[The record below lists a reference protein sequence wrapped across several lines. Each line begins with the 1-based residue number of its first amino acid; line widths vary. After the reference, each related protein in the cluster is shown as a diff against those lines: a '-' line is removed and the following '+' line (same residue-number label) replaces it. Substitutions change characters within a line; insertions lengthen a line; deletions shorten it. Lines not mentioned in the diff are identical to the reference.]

1 MIMFKVGDA
10 IMHPIRGA
18 GIIVDLIKRQWH
30 GNDKM
35 YYKVELLSH
44 PSSNLMIPTGTAQT
58 LGLRHVIS
66 KSTLKKVWR
75 VLCSVPK
82 ELPSDHKERYAAL
95 DDKMNTGDA
104 LQIAGV
110 VRDMAGRRQQKG
122 RLTTVGKRKY
132 EAGINILAGEIAV
145 VQDVDLSKA
154 EAQIREKLIETLE

>member
-1 MIMFKVGDA
+1 MFKVGDA

-44 PSSNLMIPTGTAQT
+44 PGTNLMIQTGAVGK

-66 KSTLKKVWR
+66 KSKLKKVWR
-75 VLCSVPK
+75 VLCSDPK

-95 DDKMNTGDA
+95 DDKMHTGDA

-110 VRDMAGRRQQKG
+110 VRDMTGRYQEKG
-122 RLTTVGKRKY
+122 KLTTVGKRKY
-132 EAGINILAGEIAV
+132 ETGINILAGEIAA
-145 VQDVDLSKA
+145 VQGVDVSRA
-154 EAQIREKLIETLE
+154 EAQIREKLMETLE